1 MNLEECYRQMGGDY
15 KEICTR
21 IPTQALIERFI
32 GKFLQDKSYEQLCA
46 AVREGNRAEAFRTA
60 HTLKGVCANL
70 SFTALRDSVSRL
82 TELLRGEG
90 DALPEAAT
98 GLMQQVS
105 ADWQRTAAAIRTYLG
120 VA

>member
-21 IPTQALIERFI
+21 IPTQALIEKFI
-32 GKFLQDKSYEQLCA
+32 GKFLQDKNYEALCA
-46 AVREGNRAEAFRTA
+46 AVREGNRAEAFRAA

-70 SFTALRDSVSRL
+70 SFTALRDSVSQL

-90 DALPEAAT
+90 EAIPEAAA
-98 GLMQQVS
+98 GLMEKVNC
-105 ADWQRTAAAIRTYLG
+105 DWQKTVTAIRAYLG